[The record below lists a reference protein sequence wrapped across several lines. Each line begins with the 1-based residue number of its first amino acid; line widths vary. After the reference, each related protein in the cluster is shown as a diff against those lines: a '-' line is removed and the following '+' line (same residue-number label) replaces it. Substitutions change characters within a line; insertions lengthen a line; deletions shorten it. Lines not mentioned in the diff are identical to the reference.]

1 MRSCV
6 SNLQARKSV
15 VASGHPSVDGVLRL
29 ENGATVFLPNASL
42 SQKVATWLA
51 VETHAKPSFEIPGAN
66 FVASGVELTDEGRK
80 NVAQLAQILSAD
92 PNLSATIV
100 FSDRPEMDD
109 GLRQLGQSRGSRL
122 RAELIQEHV
131 PPSKIASSTDS

>member
-1 MRSCV
+1 MQAISQQPIRCRSLSLVTAPSRLDRKARIAIAAAVTLVLAGPVFAMRSCV
-6 SNLQARKSV
+6 SSLQARKSV

-66 FVASGVELTDEGRK
+66 FVASGVELT
-80 NVAQLAQILSAD
+80 
-92 PNLSATIV
+92 
-100 FSDRPEMDD
+100 
-109 GLRQLGQSRGSRL
+109 
-122 RAELIQEHV
+122 
-131 PPSKIASSTDS
+131 